1 MIKTFEK
8 FTQKLN
14 ESFHKVDYI
23 QAHEELMDACVSYI
37 LDFVKSQGGEI
48 ELYEE
53 DDIKYFAKC
62 EGYSYSDEDTK
73 HFWFKKIKVGTV
85 ELHKLSGGGSEER
98 LLLIAGDKGKKYNYN
113 NRESLFFTK
122 HNIPTNMILWFSD
135 MINYL
140 KYDKRSGKWKLN
152 L

>member
-53 DDIKYFAKC
+53 DKIKYFGKLD
-62 EGYSYSDEDTK
+62 GYESHSDEDTK
-73 HFWFKKIKVGTV
+73 YFWFTKLKVETV
-85 ELHKLSGGGSEER
+85 KLHRGGSEER
-98 LLLIAGDKGKKYNYN
+98 LYLLAEGKGKKYNYN
-113 NRESLFFTK
+113 SRESLSFTK
-122 HNIPTNMILWFSD
+122 NSIPTNMILWLSD
-135 MINYL
+135 LINYL
-140 KYDKRSGKWKLN
+140 RYDKRSGKWKADL
-152 L
+152 